1 MITESVVEILR
12 NYAAQDLPK
21 CGDAQAI
28 VDQIFWHYL
37 ESGRIDNDKIS
48 ASYATLREKA
58 KLPSQEYD
66 EVLYVVSDLC
76 IEHGRLA
83 FIEGLRLG
91 VVLMQELNIQESRA

>member
-21 CGDAQAI
+21 CGDAQA
-28 VDQIFWHYL
+28 VADQIFWHYL
-37 ESGRIDNDKIS
+37 ESGRIDNEKIS
-48 ASYATLREKA
+48 ACYAALREKA
-58 KLPSQEYD
+58 KLPSREYD

-83 FIEGLRLG
+83 FLEGLKIGML
-91 VVLMQELNIQESRA
+91 LMQEAIE